1 VVFMNK
7 RIICIKLMYYLL
19 NHVLKPFFK
28 LGDDKIWLHYRNLV
42 ALMLTMNNPQPYKFL
57 VLANKYVYSTNTG
70 RRYYGI
76 VEAEYLEVNNQL
88 VKSLFDEISIL
99 KIQGAET
106 ILSRVL
112 FLLAS
117 INRIEV
123 TRDTLLNYL
132 SKINTILSI
141 PTPPKAS
148 NARIIDLATEQ
159 SRIGLFIGT
168 VNAWWVINVLIRLL
182 AEKNIDYEL
191 IVFDDSFE
199 DYITFNNIN
208 RYIQN
213 QEAKISIAKQE
224 HLNIGELSKRYD
236 LLVIANYLAVMKIVE
251 EYLCLGEKTMYGE
264 NTLLVFNPI
273 STPLEEVFGMSP
285 IVINADD
292 VKNFINK

>member
-7 RIICIKLMYYLL
+7 KTTCIKLMHYLL
-19 NHVLKPFFK
+19 SHVLKPFLK
-28 LGDDKIWLHYRNLV
+28 LGDEKIWLHYRNLV

-57 VLANKYVYSTNTG
+57 VLANKYVYSTSTG
-70 RRYYGI
+70 RRYYGMI
-76 VEAEYLEVNNQL
+76 EAEYLEVNNQL
-88 VKSLFDEISIL
+88 VKSLFDEIGIL

-106 ILSRVL
+106 ILSRLL

-123 TRDTLLNYL
+123 TRDTLLNYF

-168 VNAWWVINVLIRLL
+168 VNTWWVISVLIRLL

-191 IVFDDSFE
+191 IVFDNSFE
-199 DYITFNNIN
+199 DYITSNNIN
-208 RYIQN
+208 RYMQD
-213 QEAKISIAKQE
+213 QGVKISIAKQE
-224 HLNIGELSKRYD
+224 HLNIEELGRRYD
-236 LLVIANYLAVMKIVE
+236 LLFIANYLAVMKIIE
-251 EYLCLGEKTMYGE
+251 EYICIGEKTIYGE
-264 NTLLVFNPI
+264 NILLVFNPI
-273 STPLEEVFGMSP
+273 NTPLEEVFGMSP
-285 IVINADD
+285 IVINVNDL
-292 VKNFINK
+292 KNIIS